1 MHKIFS
7 APEQAAPRKRAS
19 AKRLAATK
27 PDPATVQFIRNLQEG
42 WAILYPNDKKTLKTL
57 EARLQR

>member
-1 MHKIFS
+1 MLKIFTTQEK
-7 APEQAAPRKRAS
+7 ATARKRAP
-19 AKRLAATK
+19 AKPAAK

-42 WAILYPNDKKTLKTL
+42 WAILYPSDKKTLKTL

>member
-1 MHKIFS
+1 MLKIFS
-7 APEQAAPRKRAS
+7 APASPAPRKQAP
-19 AKRLAATK
+19 AKRAAAK